1 MTFLQQAMLW
11 GLLAVSLPVIIHLL
25 NRRRFRTVEWG
36 AMQFLLK
43 ATRDSRG
50 KKRLKHILIL
60 IMRSLAVAA
69 LVFAIAR
76 PLAGGFF
83 GWGGGQ
89 VETVV
94 LILDRSA
101 SMERSEKDIQVTKR
115 KSVLTKVADAMN
127 ELEGARLVVIDSAT
141 GQAQEVPSPDVL
153 PELSFTGPTDSGAD
167 IPGMLINALD
177 YLKEAKTGRNE
188 IWVASDLQRENW
200 APDDSRW
207 EAFRT
212 SLDEGEFQT
221 KVRILALNG
230 RERNDFAIRVVSA
243 RRESEELVLDLMLSR
258 EEDNGPTTVTVNV
271 DHMGARS
278 GSEVAFNGQSHSFRK
293 RIALTGTVGQGYGWV
308 SITDNANKRNNVS
321 YYAYGEEAPVQ
332 SYLIAES
339 STDEETLKSLTAAL
353 APGFANQQVITRSPE
368 LAYQVNLDS
377 ASLIVWKA
385 PIPQGAASDQLFDYV
400 KGGGVVLFL
409 PSSEDSDSSFGGLA
423 WDEVAEA
430 PGDKYFIVKEWE
442 RGDGAFRDASD
453 GSPLPVD
460 RIRAIKRRGIT
471 GDYTPLAN
479 WVDGEPLLARRVIEA
494 GQVLFLSTLPSY
506 TWSNLEQTALH
517 LVALQRSLEEG
528 SRRIGASFFTVAGEE
543 SSLPVGDEIRTR
555 VDSYEEIIDPGNAD
569 FEAGVYRLGERL
581 IAANRPAGEDS
592 MEALTGAD
600 LGSALADT
608 GYSLLEEQDASG
620 DSSLSRPV
628 WRWFLIAML
637 LFLIL
642 EALLCLQPRRTVT
655 SSAPS
660 PQPLT

>member
-1 MTFLQQAMLW
+1 MLW
-11 GLLAVSLPVIIHLL
+11 GLFAVSVPIIIHLL
-25 NRRRFRTVEWG
+25 NRRRFRTVDWG

-50 KKRLKHILIL
+50 KKRLKHLLIL
-60 IMRSLAVAA
+60 LFRSLAVAA

-76 PLAGGFF
+76 PLAGGFL

-89 VETVV
+89 VETVI

-115 KSVLTKVADAMN
+115 MSILSKVAEAMS
-127 ELEGARLVVIDSAT
+127 ELQEARLIVIDSAT
-141 GQAQEVPSPDVL
+141 GKAQEVPSPDVL
-153 PELSFTGPTDSGAD
+153 PELSFTAPTDSGAD
-167 IPGMLINALD
+167 IPGMLITALD
-177 YLKEAKTGRNE
+177 YLKEAKPGRSE

-207 EAFRT
+207 EAFRA
-212 SLDEGEFQT
+212 SMGEEEFQA
-221 KVRILALNG
+221 KIRILALNG
-230 RERNDFAIRVVSA
+230 RERNDFSIRVASA
-243 RRESEELVLDLMLSR
+243 RRESEELVLDLELTR
-258 EEDNGPTTVTVNV
+258 EEDSGPTTVTLNI
-271 DHMGARS
+271 DHMGAGS
-278 GSEVAFNGQSHSFRK
+278 GSEVAFDGQSQAFRK
-293 RIALTGTVGQGYGWV
+293 RIALTGTSGEGYGWV
-308 SITDNANKRNNVS
+308 AITDNANKRNNVS
-321 YYAYGEEAPVQ
+321 FYAYGEEAPVQ

-353 APGFANQQVITRSPE
+353 APGVANQKVTVRSPE
-368 LAYQVNLDS
+368 LAYQVNFDS
-377 ASLIVWKA
+377 ASLVVWKA
-385 PIPQGAASDQLFDYV
+385 PIPQPPVSDQLFDYV
-400 KGGGVVLFL
+400 KNGGIVVFL
-409 PSSEDSDSSFGGLA
+409 PPSENSNASFGGLS
-423 WDEVAEA
+423 WAEISES

-460 RIRAIKRRGIT
+460 RIRAIKRRGIS
-471 GDYTPLAN
+471 GDYTSLAD
-479 WVDGEPLLARRVIEA
+479 WVDGEPFLARRVIES
-494 GQVLFLSTLPSY
+494 GQVVFLSTLPSY

-517 LVALQRSLEEG
+517 LVALQRSLNEG
-528 SRRIGASFFTVAGEE
+528 SRRMGARFFTVAGEA
-543 SSLPVGDEIRTR
+543 SSLPAGDEIRSR
-555 VDSYEEIIDPGNAD
+555 VDSYDEATGSGDAS

-581 IAANRPAGEDS
+581 IAANRPAEEDS
-592 MEALTGAD
+592 LEALTGAD
-600 LGSALADT
+600 LESALADT

-642 EALLCLQPRRTVT
+642 EALLCLQPRRPVT
-655 SSAPS
+655 GSEPS